1 MFSSLTSSLTAN
13 LPTSL
18 GSALSGLT
26 GSGECPPELIDKP
39 DDNKLADGTQILTSS
54 KDTPYEPVIFKD
66 KMFSYVLIDTG
77 NPSDLAKS
85 NKTSLWYTSIGIS
98 ALFGVFAYMYSTIDD

>member
-1 MFSSLTSSLTAN
+1 MFSRLTSA

-39 DDNKLADGTQILTSS
+39 DDNKLANGTQILTSS
-54 KDTPYEPVIFKD
+54 KDTPYAPVTSKD
-66 KMFSYVLIDTG
+66 KRFSYFLVDGT
-77 NPSDLAKS
+77 NVSDVDKS
-85 NKTSLWYTSIGIS
+85 NKTTLWYSTIAIS
-98 ALFGVFAYMYSTIDD
+98 TFFGVFAYLYHTQDD